1 MKINGARNA
10 IAIISGKGGSG
21 KSTITTLLAH
31 ALKNAGYS
39 VGILDADITGSSIP
53 LLLGDVDTEMYC
65 LNAKSSITPATIN
78 GFQVVSMSLI
88 TTDESVPILWD
99 AAYTDEIM
107 LQTIRDVAFDVD
119 YLIIDLPPGTGSLN
133 QTIIKDVEG
142 IRYIFVTKNEEIVRI
157 DVLKSI
163 SMVKYF
169 DGEIVGMIENFAD
182 DFDRNVVDKVV
193 VETDV
198 KLIGKVPTLAL
209 DGSKIEYYQLENGFM
224 NEIVEAVTQ

>member
-1 MKINGARNA
+1 MKINGARNT
-10 IAIISGKGGSG
+10 IAVISGKGGSG
-21 KSTITTLLAH
+21 KSTITVLMAH

-65 LNAKSSITPATIN
+65 LNSKSSITPATIN
-78 GFQVVSMSLI
+78 GFKVVSMSLI

-99 AAYTDEIM
+99 ASYTDGIM
-107 LQTIRDVAFDVD
+107 MQTIRDVKFDVD

-133 QTIIKDVEG
+133 QTILKDVED

-169 DGEIVGMIENFAD
+169 DGEIVGMIENFAE
-182 DFDRNVVDKVV
+182 DFDRNIVDKTV

-209 DGSKIEYYQLENGFM
+209 DGSKIEYYHFETGFM
-224 NEIVEAVTQ
+224 KEIVEAVTQ